1 MDCAKVGRLIRTL
14 RLERGLTQAELAGML
29 CVSPKTVS
37 KWETGKGCPDLSL
50 LPALSDSLGVEPGT
64 LLLGELCAN
73 DVVRGNMKKTK
84 YAVCPACGSITLTT
98 GETEISCCGR
108 KLAALM
114 PKKAGAAEKLTI
126 KPVENE
132 WYITSPHA
140 MRKEDYISFVA
151 FQTGD
156 RVQLVK
162 QYPEWDLQV
171 RMERRG
177 HGMLLWYS
185 AKEGLL
191 YQLI

>member
-1 MDCAKVGRLIRTL
+1 MDCAKAGRLIRTL
-14 RLERGLTQAELAGML
+14 RLERGLTQAELAEVL

-37 KWETGKGCPDLSL
+37 KWENGKGYPDISL
-50 LPALSDSLGVEPGT
+50 LPALSDSLGVAPGT

-73 DVVRGNMKKTK
+73 DVVGGNMKKTK

-98 GETEISCCGR
+98 GEAEITCCGR
-108 KLAALM
+108 KLAALV
-114 PKKAGAAEKLTI
+114 PKKADVGEKLTVE
-126 KPVENE
+126 PVENE
-132 WYITSPHA
+132 WYITSAHA
-140 MRKEDYISFVA
+140 MTKEDYISFVA

-156 RVQLVK
+156 RVQLIK

-171 RMERRG
+171 RIERRG
-177 HGMLLWYS
+177 HGMLLCHS

>member
-1 MDCAKVGRLIRTL
+1 
-14 RLERGLTQAELAGML
+14 
-29 CVSPKTVS
+29 
-37 KWETGKGCPDLSL
+37 
-50 LPALSDSLGVEPGT
+50 
-64 LLLGELCAN
+64 
-73 DVVRGNMKKTK
+73 MKKAK

-98 GETEISCCGR
+98 GEAEISCCGR
-108 KLAALM
+108 KLAALVT
-114 PKKAGAAEKLTI
+114 KKADAGEKLTVE
-126 KPVENE
+126 PVENE

-140 MRKEDYISFVA
+140 MTKEDYISFVA

-171 RMERRG
+171 RIERRG
-177 HGMLLWYS
+177 RGMLLWHS